1 MVNIEQLV
9 EEGLVTDP
17 SSPKGALLR
26 TATNLFRRKGYDRTT
41 VRDLARALGIQSG
54 SLFHHFKS
62 KEDILATVMA
72 ETIVVCTEQL
82 RLALTGIHNPKEK
95 LLALIKCE
103 IQSIVGDQG
112 ESLGV
117 VVVEWGTLSKERR
130 EPLLSLR
137 ADYENLWLQA
147 LQEAREAGLL
157 VMEPA
162 IMRRFLTGALSWID
176 TWYNPE
182 GELQADELAHL
193 ALRMLIGHSSETIPS
208 VN

>member
-9 EEGLVTDP
+9 QDGLVTDP

-26 TATNLFRRKGYDRTT
+26 TATNLFRLKGYDRTT

-82 RLALTGIHNPKEK
+82 RLALAGAHSTQEK

-117 VVVEWGTLSKERR
+117 VVLEWSTLSEARR

-137 ADYENLWLQA
+137 ANYEGLWLQV
-147 LQEAREAGLL
+147 LQEAQEAGLL

-182 GELQADELAHL
+182 GELQADELARL
-193 ALRMLIGHSSETIPS
+193 ALRMLIGHAPLTDQS
-208 VN
+208 V

>member
-9 EEGLVTDP
+9 QDGLVTDP

-26 TATNLFRRKGYDRTT
+26 TATNLFRLKGYDRTT

-82 RLALTGIHNPKEK
+82 RLALVEAHSPQEK

-103 IQSIVGDQG
+103 IQSIVGDRG
-112 ESLGV
+112 EGLGV
-117 VVVEWGTLSKERR
+117 LVFEWSSLNKERR
-130 EPLLSLR
+130 RPLLGLR
-137 ADYENLWLQA
+137 ADYEGLWLQA
-147 LQEAREAGLL
+147 LQEAQEAGLL

-182 GELQADELAHL
+182 GELQTDELARL
-193 ALRMLIGHSSETIPS
+193 ALRMLIGHAPGTIPS
-208 VN
+208 V